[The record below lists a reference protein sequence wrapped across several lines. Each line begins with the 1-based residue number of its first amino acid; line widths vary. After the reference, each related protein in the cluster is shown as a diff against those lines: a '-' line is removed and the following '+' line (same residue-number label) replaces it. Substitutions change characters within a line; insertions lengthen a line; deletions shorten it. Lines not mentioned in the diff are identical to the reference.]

1 MRIIAKKSLVK
12 YWEKYPDTEQ
22 PLKAWYQEAS
32 DAAWAGP
39 QDIKNQYRNASILGN
54 NRVVFNIRGNTHRLI
69 VAVACKHGIIFIKFI
84 GTHQEYGRV
93 DAGTVEWSD

>member
-22 PLKAWYQEAS
+22 SLKAWYQEAS
-32 DAAWAGP
+32 AAKWAGP
-39 QDIKNQYRNASILGN
+39 QDIKNQYRNASIVGN

-69 VAVACKHGIIFIKFI
+69 VAVASKHRIIFIKFI
-84 GTHQEYGRV
+84 GTHEEYDRV
-93 DAGTVEWSD
+93 NAGAVEWGD